1 MPPPLLLGGPD
12 ETRRLGADLAAV
24 CRPGDLVV
32 LDGPLGAGK
41 TVFVQGLAAGL
52 GVRDP
57 VTSPT
62 FVIAR
67 VYASGR
73 IPFVHVDA
81 YRLSGIVE
89 IDDLDLDVSTEESLT
104 VVEWGSGLV
113 ESLADAHLRVEL
125 RRLPGGADGSDEDE
139 RQARLVPSGGD
150 WAERIQPLQG

>member
-1 MPPPLLLGGPD
+1 MPPPLLLRGPD

-89 IDDLDLDVSTEESLT
+89 IDDLDLDVSTEDSLT

-125 RRLPGGADGSDEDE
+125 RRLPAGADGRNEDE

-150 WAERIQPLQG
+150 WAERIQPL